1 MRHKL
6 HRYTIYFSVVLCI
19 TLCSIPAFSQEDTV
33 LKVEAFGTLERPISA
48 FDHDTHNEKA
58 EIEDCAVCHH
68 VYKDGK
74 LVEGESSED
83 QACSECHTLKAQG
96 AQPGLRMAYHRQ
108 CKECHVEK
116 KKGPVACGECH
127 VKK

>member
-1 MRHKL
+1 M
-6 HRYTIYFSVVLCI
+6 T
-19 TLCSIPAFSQEDTV
+19 
-33 LKVEAFGTLERPISA
+33 
-48 FDHDTHNEKA
+48 THNEKA
-58 EIEDCAVCHH
+58 QIGRLRRECHH
-68 VYKDGK
+68 VYQDGK

-83 QACSECHTLKAQG
+83 QACADCHTLKAQG
-96 AQPGLRMAYHRQ
+96 SQPGLRMAYHRQ